1 MNKDNQEFVNSLL
14 QRLAKLNYI
23 KPGDVPNIDLYMD
36 QVTTFM
42 DEHLS
47 DVKRYEDDKILTKT
61 MINNYTKNDLLPPPV
76 KKKYS
81 KEHIYVLT
89 FIYYLKNILS
99 ISDIQKLLN
108 PLTDKF
114 FNKEELPDLEYIYSE
129 IYNMEKAQIASLSKD
144 VVERT
149 QVAKEAFLDVENE
162 EDKDFLQLFSLV
174 GLLSFDVYMKKNII
188 ESLIDLSATAKNR
201 NGTAGKRTPAVAG
214 SIFGELA
221 RRKSGTTHKA
231 VTVIVALHK
240 HGRTGRRILTRILPL
255 QGQPSQTVVQII
267 HIGNVIQIG
276 SARAVK
282 HPEST
287 DVVLHDLHRILHL
300 IDLKNYPNIQNI
312 AYLMLG

>member
-114 FNKEELPDLEYIYSE
+114 FNKEELPDMEYIYSE

-188 ESLIDLSATAKNR
+188 ESLIDDYTNKANVLSSGKGNVKEDKKEVK
-201 NGTAGKRTPAVAG
+201 KRT
-214 SIFGELA
+214 
-221 RRKSGTTHKA
+221 
-231 VTVIVALHK
+231 
-240 HGRTGRRILTRILPL
+240 
-255 QGQPSQTVVQII
+255 
-267 HIGNVIQIG
+267 
-276 SARAVK
+276 
-282 HPEST
+282 
-287 DVVLHDLHRILHL
+287 
-300 IDLKNYPNIQNI
+300 KNW
-312 AYLMLG
+312 

>member
-23 KPGDVPNIDLYMD
+23 KPGDVPNIDLYMY

-188 ESLIDLSATAKNR
+188 ESLIDDYTNKANVLSSGKGNVKEDKKEVK
-201 NGTAGKRTPAVAG
+201 KRT
-214 SIFGELA
+214 
-221 RRKSGTTHKA
+221 
-231 VTVIVALHK
+231 
-240 HGRTGRRILTRILPL
+240 
-255 QGQPSQTVVQII
+255 
-267 HIGNVIQIG
+267 
-276 SARAVK
+276 
-282 HPEST
+282 
-287 DVVLHDLHRILHL
+287 
-300 IDLKNYPNIQNI
+300 KN
-312 AYLMLG
+312 

>member
-81 KEHIYVLT
+81 KELIYVLT

-188 ESLIDLSATAKNR
+188 ESLIDDYTNKADVLSSGKGNVKEDKKEVK
-201 NGTAGKRTPAVAG
+201 KRT
-214 SIFGELA
+214 
-221 RRKSGTTHKA
+221 
-231 VTVIVALHK
+231 
-240 HGRTGRRILTRILPL
+240 
-255 QGQPSQTVVQII
+255 
-267 HIGNVIQIG
+267 
-276 SARAVK
+276 
-282 HPEST
+282 
-287 DVVLHDLHRILHL
+287 
-300 IDLKNYPNIQNI
+300 KN
-312 AYLMLG
+312 

>member
-1 MNKDNQEFVNSLL
+1 MTIDREDLLNSI
-14 QRLAKLNYI
+14 LASLGRI
-23 KPGDVPNIDLYMD
+23 KHISLEDIPNIDLYMD

-188 ESLIDLSATAKNR
+188 ESLIDDYTNKANVLSSGKGNVKEDKKEVK
-201 NGTAGKRTPAVAG
+201 KRT
-214 SIFGELA
+214 
-221 RRKSGTTHKA
+221 
-231 VTVIVALHK
+231 
-240 HGRTGRRILTRILPL
+240 
-255 QGQPSQTVVQII
+255 
-267 HIGNVIQIG
+267 
-276 SARAVK
+276 
-282 HPEST
+282 
-287 DVVLHDLHRILHL
+287 
-300 IDLKNYPNIQNI
+300 KN
-312 AYLMLG
+312 

>member
-23 KPGDVPNIDLYMD
+23 KPSDVPNIDLYMD

-188 ESLIDLSATAKNR
+188 ESLIDDYTNKANVLSSGKGNVKEDKKEVK
-201 NGTAGKRTPAVAG
+201 KRT
-214 SIFGELA
+214 
-221 RRKSGTTHKA
+221 
-231 VTVIVALHK
+231 
-240 HGRTGRRILTRILPL
+240 
-255 QGQPSQTVVQII
+255 
-267 HIGNVIQIG
+267 
-276 SARAVK
+276 
-282 HPEST
+282 
-287 DVVLHDLHRILHL
+287 
-300 IDLKNYPNIQNI
+300 KN
-312 AYLMLG
+312 

>member
-114 FNKEELPDLEYIYSE
+114 FNKEELPDLKYIYSE

-188 ESLIDLSATAKNR
+188 ESLIDDYTNKANVLSSGKGNVKEDKKEVK
-201 NGTAGKRTPAVAG
+201 KRT
-214 SIFGELA
+214 
-221 RRKSGTTHKA
+221 
-231 VTVIVALHK
+231 
-240 HGRTGRRILTRILPL
+240 
-255 QGQPSQTVVQII
+255 
-267 HIGNVIQIG
+267 
-276 SARAVK
+276 
-282 HPEST
+282 
-287 DVVLHDLHRILHL
+287 
-300 IDLKNYPNIQNI
+300 KNW
-312 AYLMLG
+312 

>member
-14 QRLAKLNYI
+14 QRLAKLDYI

-144 VVERT
+144 VVERM

-188 ESLIDLSATAKNR
+188 ESLIDDYTNKADVLSSGKGNVKEDKKEVK
-201 NGTAGKRTPAVAG
+201 KRT
-214 SIFGELA
+214 
-221 RRKSGTTHKA
+221 
-231 VTVIVALHK
+231 
-240 HGRTGRRILTRILPL
+240 
-255 QGQPSQTVVQII
+255 
-267 HIGNVIQIG
+267 
-276 SARAVK
+276 
-282 HPEST
+282 
-287 DVVLHDLHRILHL
+287 
-300 IDLKNYPNIQNI
+300 KN
-312 AYLMLG
+312 

>member
-114 FNKEELPDLEYIYSE
+114 FNKEELPDLEYSE

-188 ESLIDLSATAKNR
+188 ESLIDDYTNKANVLSSGKGNVKEDKKEVK
-201 NGTAGKRTPAVAG
+201 KRT
-214 SIFGELA
+214 
-221 RRKSGTTHKA
+221 
-231 VTVIVALHK
+231 
-240 HGRTGRRILTRILPL
+240 
-255 QGQPSQTVVQII
+255 
-267 HIGNVIQIG
+267 
-276 SARAVK
+276 
-282 HPEST
+282 
-287 DVVLHDLHRILHL
+287 
-300 IDLKNYPNIQNI
+300 KN
-312 AYLMLG
+312 

>member
-188 ESLIDLSATAKNR
+188 ESLIDDYTNKANVFSSGKGNVKEDKKEVK
-201 NGTAGKRTPAVAG
+201 KRT
-214 SIFGELA
+214 
-221 RRKSGTTHKA
+221 
-231 VTVIVALHK
+231 
-240 HGRTGRRILTRILPL
+240 
-255 QGQPSQTVVQII
+255 
-267 HIGNVIQIG
+267 
-276 SARAVK
+276 
-282 HPEST
+282 
-287 DVVLHDLHRILHL
+287 
-300 IDLKNYPNIQNI
+300 KN
-312 AYLMLG
+312 

>member
-188 ESLIDLSATAKNR
+188 ESLIDDYTNKANVLSS
-201 NGTAGKRTPAVAG
+201 GK
-214 SIFGELA
+214 
-221 RRKSGTTHKA
+221 
-231 VTVIVALHK
+231 
-240 HGRTGRRILTRILPL
+240 
-255 QGQPSQTVVQII
+255 
-267 HIGNVIQIG
+267 GNVKEDKKE
-276 SARAVK
+276 VK
-282 HPEST
+282 RRT
-287 DVVLHDLHRILHL
+287 
-300 IDLKNYPNIQNI
+300 KN
-312 AYLMLG
+312 

>member
-14 QRLAKLNYI
+14 QRLARLNYI

-149 QVAKEAFLDVENE
+149 QVAKEAFSDVENE

-188 ESLIDLSATAKNR
+188 ESLIDDYTNKANVLSSGKGNVKEDKKEVK
-201 NGTAGKRTPAVAG
+201 KRT
-214 SIFGELA
+214 
-221 RRKSGTTHKA
+221 
-231 VTVIVALHK
+231 
-240 HGRTGRRILTRILPL
+240 
-255 QGQPSQTVVQII
+255 
-267 HIGNVIQIG
+267 
-276 SARAVK
+276 
-282 HPEST
+282 
-287 DVVLHDLHRILHL
+287 
-300 IDLKNYPNIQNI
+300 KN
-312 AYLMLG
+312 

>member
-47 DVKRYEDDKILTKT
+47 DVKRYEYDKILTKT

-188 ESLIDLSATAKNR
+188 ESLIDDYTNKANVLSSGKGNVKEDKKEVK
-201 NGTAGKRTPAVAG
+201 KRT
-214 SIFGELA
+214 
-221 RRKSGTTHKA
+221 
-231 VTVIVALHK
+231 
-240 HGRTGRRILTRILPL
+240 
-255 QGQPSQTVVQII
+255 
-267 HIGNVIQIG
+267 
-276 SARAVK
+276 
-282 HPEST
+282 
-287 DVVLHDLHRILHL
+287 
-300 IDLKNYPNIQNI
+300 KN
-312 AYLMLG
+312 

>member
-129 IYNMEKAQIASLSKD
+129 IFNMEKGQIASLSKD

-188 ESLIDLSATAKNR
+188 ESLIDDYTNKANVLSSGKGNVKEDKKEVK
-201 NGTAGKRTPAVAG
+201 KRT
-214 SIFGELA
+214 
-221 RRKSGTTHKA
+221 
-231 VTVIVALHK
+231 
-240 HGRTGRRILTRILPL
+240 
-255 QGQPSQTVVQII
+255 
-267 HIGNVIQIG
+267 
-276 SARAVK
+276 
-282 HPEST
+282 
-287 DVVLHDLHRILHL
+287 
-300 IDLKNYPNIQNI
+300 KN
-312 AYLMLG
+312 

>member
-188 ESLIDLSATAKNR
+188 ESLIDDYTNKANVLSSGKGNVKEDKTEVK
-201 NGTAGKRTPAVAG
+201 KRT
-214 SIFGELA
+214 
-221 RRKSGTTHKA
+221 
-231 VTVIVALHK
+231 
-240 HGRTGRRILTRILPL
+240 
-255 QGQPSQTVVQII
+255 
-267 HIGNVIQIG
+267 
-276 SARAVK
+276 
-282 HPEST
+282 
-287 DVVLHDLHRILHL
+287 
-300 IDLKNYPNIQNI
+300 KN
-312 AYLMLG
+312 

>member
-99 ISDIQKLLN
+99 IRDIQKLLN

-174 GLLSFDVYMKKNII
+174 GLLSFVVYMKKNII
-188 ESLIDLSATAKNR
+188 ESLIDDYTNKADVLSSGKGNVKEDKKEVK
-201 NGTAGKRTPAVAG
+201 KRT
-214 SIFGELA
+214 
-221 RRKSGTTHKA
+221 
-231 VTVIVALHK
+231 
-240 HGRTGRRILTRILPL
+240 
-255 QGQPSQTVVQII
+255 
-267 HIGNVIQIG
+267 
-276 SARAVK
+276 
-282 HPEST
+282 
-287 DVVLHDLHRILHL
+287 
-300 IDLKNYPNIQNI
+300 KN
-312 AYLMLG
+312 

>member
-14 QRLAKLNYI
+14 QRLAKLNDI

-114 FNKEELPDLEYIYSE
+114 FNKEELPDLESIYSE

-188 ESLIDLSATAKNR
+188 ESLIDDYTNKANVLSSGKGNVKEDKKEVK
-201 NGTAGKRTPAVAG
+201 KRT
-214 SIFGELA
+214 
-221 RRKSGTTHKA
+221 
-231 VTVIVALHK
+231 
-240 HGRTGRRILTRILPL
+240 
-255 QGQPSQTVVQII
+255 
-267 HIGNVIQIG
+267 
-276 SARAVK
+276 
-282 HPEST
+282 
-287 DVVLHDLHRILHL
+287 
-300 IDLKNYPNIQNI
+300 KN
-312 AYLMLG
+312 

>member
-144 VVERT
+144 VVERM

-188 ESLIDLSATAKNR
+188 ESLIDDYTNKANVLSSGKGNVKEDKKEVK
-201 NGTAGKRTPAVAG
+201 KRT
-214 SIFGELA
+214 
-221 RRKSGTTHKA
+221 
-231 VTVIVALHK
+231 
-240 HGRTGRRILTRILPL
+240 
-255 QGQPSQTVVQII
+255 
-267 HIGNVIQIG
+267 
-276 SARAVK
+276 
-282 HPEST
+282 
-287 DVVLHDLHRILHL
+287 
-300 IDLKNYPNIQNI
+300 KN
-312 AYLMLG
+312 

>member
-14 QRLAKLNYI
+14 QRLVKLNYI

-188 ESLIDLSATAKNR
+188 ESLIDDYTNKANVLSSGKGNVKEDKKEVK
-201 NGTAGKRTPAVAG
+201 KRT
-214 SIFGELA
+214 
-221 RRKSGTTHKA
+221 
-231 VTVIVALHK
+231 
-240 HGRTGRRILTRILPL
+240 
-255 QGQPSQTVVQII
+255 
-267 HIGNVIQIG
+267 
-276 SARAVK
+276 
-282 HPEST
+282 
-287 DVVLHDLHRILHL
+287 
-300 IDLKNYPNIQNI
+300 KN
-312 AYLMLG
+312 

>member
-188 ESLIDLSATAKNR
+188 ESLIDDYTNKADVLSSGRGNVKEDKKEVE
-201 NGTAGKRTPAVAG
+201 KRT
-214 SIFGELA
+214 
-221 RRKSGTTHKA
+221 
-231 VTVIVALHK
+231 
-240 HGRTGRRILTRILPL
+240 
-255 QGQPSQTVVQII
+255 
-267 HIGNVIQIG
+267 
-276 SARAVK
+276 
-282 HPEST
+282 
-287 DVVLHDLHRILHL
+287 
-300 IDLKNYPNIQNI
+300 KN
-312 AYLMLG
+312 

>member
-129 IYNMEKAQIASLSKD
+129 IYNMEKALIASLSKD

-188 ESLIDLSATAKNR
+188 ESLIDDYTNKANVLSSGKGNVKEDKKEVK
-201 NGTAGKRTPAVAG
+201 KRT
-214 SIFGELA
+214 
-221 RRKSGTTHKA
+221 
-231 VTVIVALHK
+231 
-240 HGRTGRRILTRILPL
+240 
-255 QGQPSQTVVQII
+255 
-267 HIGNVIQIG
+267 
-276 SARAVK
+276 
-282 HPEST
+282 
-287 DVVLHDLHRILHL
+287 
-300 IDLKNYPNIQNI
+300 KN
-312 AYLMLG
+312 

>member
-144 VVERT
+144 VVERM

-188 ESLIDLSATAKNR
+188 ESLIDDYTNKADVLSSGKGNVKEDKKEVK
-201 NGTAGKRTPAVAG
+201 KRT
-214 SIFGELA
+214 
-221 RRKSGTTHKA
+221 
-231 VTVIVALHK
+231 
-240 HGRTGRRILTRILPL
+240 
-255 QGQPSQTVVQII
+255 
-267 HIGNVIQIG
+267 
-276 SARAVK
+276 
-282 HPEST
+282 
-287 DVVLHDLHRILHL
+287 
-300 IDLKNYPNIQNI
+300 KNW
-312 AYLMLG
+312 

>member
-1 MNKDNQEFVNSLL
+1 MNKDNQEFVKSLL

-188 ESLIDLSATAKNR
+188 ESLIDDYTNKADVLSSGKGNVKEDKKEVK
-201 NGTAGKRTPAVAG
+201 KRT
-214 SIFGELA
+214 
-221 RRKSGTTHKA
+221 
-231 VTVIVALHK
+231 
-240 HGRTGRRILTRILPL
+240 
-255 QGQPSQTVVQII
+255 
-267 HIGNVIQIG
+267 
-276 SARAVK
+276 
-282 HPEST
+282 
-287 DVVLHDLHRILHL
+287 
-300 IDLKNYPNIQNI
+300 KN
-312 AYLMLG
+312 